1 MYQKI
6 VAKFNNLSFIIIA
19 VLCAIIPLIFLPA
32 NVGGGGVVKGFI
44 LYTGVF
50 LATSIWLIAQFING
64 SFKVSKSPIF
74 LGLGSWVVLSLIS
87 ALTSS
92 NISVS
97 LWGRGFVFDSFVTT
111 LVLSLFV
118 FMVATFARDQR
129 KLVKLFLF
137 TFVGS
142 AITVFLQFILYI
154 SQNVPFVSKYLGHV
168 ANQGT
173 LVGSWVDFAY
183 FVTFVFVLALLMYEV
198 LIPKGFFKILSFIT
212 MLVSL
217 LALVFLNFKTAW
229 IVALVSS
236 LVVFVYKSS
245 VERSL
250 SSRIPKLI
258 TEEQG
263 EDEVVEKQKF
273 PIMSMVSLL
282 VGLFFL
288 LSNTSIGSSI
298 SQSVGI
304 SFNDI
309 RPSFTTTTQVMRS
322 SIFHDPLFGAGAGL
336 YSDVWNLHYPT
347 IINST
352 LFWSSP
358 FESGFNV
365 LESLISTNGL
375 LPVIALIFVLIFSL
389 IHGFKL
395 FNCQFPDRFT
405 RFIAV
410 TSLIMILAFVMLF
423 VFASP
428 GIVLII
434 FGFTYIGLLFGVS
447 SLVGKTEIVS
457 VDYLKDP
464 RTSFFAI
471 LLLVVSSMV
480 GFSAIYFTGNK
491 FASIVIYNKAVAATD
506 VVSAEKYLNKAI
518 LLSNNDIYWRAKT
531 SLYVN
536 QFNSLASKENPD
548 NEKLQALFTQ
558 AEQSAQV
565 AISLGQTSS
574 TNWLNL
580 SQVYQLIAS
589 PSNADAVNNAMKA
602 SQEAQTRSPN
612 NPFIRLNNAQ
622 IDLIN
627 KDNTNAL
634 AEIEQALVLKPNY
647 LDAFILRGQIG
658 QSQGNTQAVKNEIL
672 KYIAI
677 EPYDEQGQIALG
689 NSYLALK
696 DYQNALNAF
705 SKAHNL
711 NPNNA
716 NTYLTYIGTIELTG
730 DKSKAIE
737 ELQNFKKQFPN
748 VVGVD
753 DQIKRIQ
760 NNQPSTTTVGTEKK
774 INL

>member
-1 MYQKI
+1 
-6 VAKFNNLSFIIIA
+6 
-19 VLCAIIPLIFLPA
+19 
-32 NVGGGGVVKGFI
+32 
-44 LYTGVF
+44 
-50 LATSIWLIAQFING
+50 
-64 SFKVSKSPIF
+64 
-74 LGLGSWVVLSLIS
+74 
-87 ALTSS
+87 
-92 NISVS
+92 
-97 LWGRGFVFDSFVTT
+97 
-111 LVLSLFV
+111 
-118 FMVATFARDQR
+118 MVATFARDQR

-405 RFIAV
+405 RFMV
-410 TSLIMILAFVMLF
+410 REKN
-423 VFASP
+423 SP
-428 GIVLII
+428 
-434 FGFTYIGLLFGVS
+434 
-447 SLVGKTEIVS
+447 
-457 VDYLKDP
+457 YL
-464 RTSFFAI
+464 
-471 LLLVVSSMV
+471 
-480 GFSAIYFTGNK
+480 
-491 FASIVIYNKAVAATD
+491 
-506 VVSAEKYLNKAI
+506 YL
-518 LLSNNDIYWRAKT
+518 
-531 SLYVN
+531 
-536 QFNSLASKENPD
+536 
-548 NEKLQALFTQ
+548 
-558 AEQSAQV
+558 
-565 AISLGQTSS
+565 
-574 TNWLNL
+574 
-580 SQVYQLIAS
+580 
-589 PSNADAVNNAMKA
+589 
-602 SQEAQTRSPN
+602 
-612 NPFIRLNNAQ
+612 
-622 IDLIN
+622 
-627 KDNTNAL
+627 
-634 AEIEQALVLKPNY
+634 
-647 LDAFILRGQIG
+647 
-658 QSQGNTQAVKNEIL
+658 
-672 KYIAI
+672 
-677 EPYDEQGQIALG
+677 
-689 NSYLALK
+689 
-696 DYQNALNAF
+696 
-705 SKAHNL
+705 
-711 NPNNA
+711 
-716 NTYLTYIGTIELTG
+716 
-730 DKSKAIE
+730 
-737 ELQNFKKQFPN
+737 
-748 VVGVD
+748 
-753 DQIKRIQ
+753 
-760 NNQPSTTTVGTEKK
+760 
-774 INL
+774 